1 VAEDNGKEEEK
12 FDFTPEGEVLD
23 YISLQQAVL
32 LSRRQARESDERYKE
47 RLGWEEIVWAEL
59 RSETV
64 GEDYYRI
71 VLQFRRPTRGILE
84 EQTGEEEFLFDLTG
98 VLQDRQVLLW
108 PESLSA
114 GQGEVDTT
122 AMPQLEV
129 SALQPAEPPSI
140 AEALTSPPDFPHAEP
155 TERRSEASPNGEEGG
170 APDTSEVEL
179 GTSTTYQTLLQCTQC
194 KTEYSPGSVFCT
206 ACGTV
211 ISDATVPPPSTM
223 PGSTT
228 YIQSDDRP
236 LGTSTLF
243 GRTSLTARLHKIG
256 AIVLGL
262 WGVLLLLVGGVSLSE
277 EEQLIWWNL
286 LIMAGGL
293 ATMVGAGLLW
303 PWTKLQFGR
312 VGSRWVII
320 GLPVGG
326 FVAFVVGAVLTVE

>member
-1 VAEDNGKEEEK
+1 MAEDQGKEEEK
-12 FDFTPEGEVLD
+12 FDFTGEGEVLD

-59 RSETV
+59 RSEVV

-71 VLQFRRPTRGILE
+71 VLQFRRPARGILE

-129 SALQPAEPPSI
+129 SALQPAELPSI

-170 APDTSEVEL
+170 AADTAEVEL
-179 GTSTTYQTLLQCTQC
+179 GTSTL
-194 KTEYSPGSVFCT
+194 S
-206 ACGTV
+206 
-211 ISDATVPPPSTM
+211 PPSIK
-223 PGSTT
+223 PAPS
-228 YIQSDDRP
+228 IRSDDRP
-236 LGTSTLF
+236 LGTSSPI
-243 GRTSLTARLHKIG
+243 GRRVRQIAGIL
-256 AIVLGL
+256 LGL
-262 WGVLLLLVGGVSLSE
+262 WSAVLLMGGTIEISE
-277 EEQLIWWNL
+277 GQLP
-286 LIMAGGL
+286 
-293 ATMVGAGLLW
+293 AGLLI
-303 PWTKLQFGR
+303 LGD
-312 VGSRWVII
+312 V
-320 GLPVGG
+320 
-326 FVAFVVGAVLTVE
+326 

>member
-1 VAEDNGKEEEK
+1 MAEDKGKEEEK
-12 FDFTPEGEVLD
+12 FDFTAEGEVLD

-59 RSETV
+59 RSEVV

-71 VLQFRRPTRGILE
+71 VLQFRRPARGILE

-129 SALQPAEPPSI
+129 SALQPAELPSI

-170 APDTSEVEL
+170 AADTAEVEL
-179 GTSTTYQTLLQCTQC
+179 GTSTL
-194 KTEYSPGSVFCT
+194 S
-206 ACGTV
+206 
-211 ISDATVPPPSTM
+211 PPSIK
-223 PGSTT
+223 PAPS
-228 YIQSDDRP
+228 IRSDDRP
-236 LGTSTLF
+236 LGTSSPIGRRVRQIAGILF
-243 GRTSLTARLHKIG
+243 G
-256 AIVLGL
+256 L
-262 WGVLLLLVGGVSLSE
+262 WSAVLLMGGTIEISE
-277 EEQLIWWNL
+277 GQLPAGL
-286 LIMAGGL
+286 LILAGCV
-293 ATMVGAGLLW
+293 ATIVGAGLLW
-303 PWTKLQFGR
+303 PQTKLRFGR
-312 VGSRWVII
+312 LESRWVII
-320 GLPVGG
+320 GLIVGG
-326 FVAFVVGAVLTVE
+326 FVVFVVGIALTE

>member
-1 VAEDNGKEEEK
+1 MAEDKGKEEEK
-12 FDFTPEGEVLD
+12 FDFTAEGEVLD

-59 RSETV
+59 RSEVV

-71 VLQFRRPTRGILE
+71 VLQFRRPARGILE

-129 SALQPAEPPSI
+129 SALQPAELPSI

-170 APDTSEVEL
+170 AADTAEVEL
-179 GTSTTYQTLLQCTQC
+179 GTST
-194 KTEYSPGSVFCT
+194 
-206 ACGTV
+206 
-211 ISDATVPPPSTM
+211 ISPPSIK
-223 PGSTT
+223 PAPS
-228 YIQSDDRP
+228 IRSDDRP
-236 LGTSTLF
+236 L
-243 GRTSLTARLHKIG
+243 RTSSPIRRATVTSRVRQIAGIL
-256 AIVLGL
+256 LGL
-262 WGVLLLLVGGVSLSE
+262 WSAVLLMGGTIEISE
-277 EEQLIWWNL
+277 GQLPGGL
-286 LIMAGGL
+286 LILAGCV
-293 ATMVGAGLLW
+293 ATIVGAGLLW
-303 PWTKLQFGR
+303 PQTKLRFGR
-312 VGSRWVII
+312 LGSRWGII
-320 GLPVGG
+320 GLVVGG
-326 FVAFVVGAVLTVE
+326 FVAFVVGVALTAE

>member
-1 VAEDNGKEEEK
+1 MAEDQGKEEEK
-12 FDFTPEGEVLD
+12 FDFTGEGEVLD

-71 VLQFRRPTRGILE
+71 ILQFRRPARGILE

-129 SALQPAEPPSI
+129 SALQPAELPSI
-140 AEALTSPPDFPHAEP
+140 AEPLTSPPDFPHAEP

-170 APDTSEVEL
+170 AADTAEVEL
-179 GTSTTYQTLLQCTQC
+179 GTSTL
-194 KTEYSPGSVFCT
+194 S
-206 ACGTV
+206 
-211 ISDATVPPPSTM
+211 PPSIK
-223 PGSTT
+223 PAPS
-228 YIQSDDRP
+228 IRSDDRP
-236 LGTSTLF
+236 LGTSSPI
-243 GRTSLTARLHKIG
+243 GRRVRQIA
-256 AIVLGL
+256 AILLGL
-262 WGVLLLLVGGVSLSE
+262 WSAVLLMGGTIEISE
-277 EEQLIWWNL
+277 GQLP
-286 LIMAGGL
+286 
-293 ATMVGAGLLW
+293 AGLLI
-303 PWTKLQFGR
+303 LGD
-312 VGSRWVII
+312 V
-320 GLPVGG
+320 
-326 FVAFVVGAVLTVE
+326 